1 MAVNRELQLQ
11 DSQQESASKDREICT
26 LQFELSKL
34 QEQVWHSDRN
44 IFVFEGLG
52 NVFC

>member
-1 MAVNRELQLQ
+1 MAMDRELEL
-11 DSQQESASKDREICT
+11 EECHREKKTKDEEIQR
-26 LQFELSKL
+26 LEMELSKL